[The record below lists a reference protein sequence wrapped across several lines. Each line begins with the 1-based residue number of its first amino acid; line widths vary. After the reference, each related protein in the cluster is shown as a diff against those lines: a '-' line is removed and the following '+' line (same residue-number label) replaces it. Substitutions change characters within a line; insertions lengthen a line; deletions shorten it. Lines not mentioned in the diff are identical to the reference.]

1 MHTAAALTA
10 QPSRESAADC
20 QQLSLVQ
27 QPAGEILRWQDGC
40 CYCTYGP
47 WPTADSESR
56 PPAASGE
63 LRPVRP
69 GGGIGTETVTP
80 NPAATG
86 TRVGVCARV
95 AVRARAWKSQTPR
108 LTAGRPT
115 DFEKKVGRLSHP
127 DLGHW
132 DGGGGLCWS
141 SLPAFELLELHR
153 CSARVALRT
162 CRQCGVSTPPS

>member
-1 MHTAAALTA
+1 MTT
-10 QPSRESAADC
+10 
-20 QQLSLVQ
+20 
-27 QPAGEILRWQDGC
+27 
-40 CYCTYGP
+40 GP
-47 WPTADSESR
+47 WLTADSESR

-86 TRVGVCARV
+86 TRVGVFARV
-95 AVRARAWKSQTPR
+95 PVRARAWKSQTPR

-127 DLGHW
+127 DLRPLGRRR
-132 DGGGGLCWS
+132 GLMLVLAASLRVAGATSLLCAS
-141 SLPAFELLELHR
+141 SL
-153 CSARVALRT
+153 T
-162 CRQCGVSTPPS
+162 YT